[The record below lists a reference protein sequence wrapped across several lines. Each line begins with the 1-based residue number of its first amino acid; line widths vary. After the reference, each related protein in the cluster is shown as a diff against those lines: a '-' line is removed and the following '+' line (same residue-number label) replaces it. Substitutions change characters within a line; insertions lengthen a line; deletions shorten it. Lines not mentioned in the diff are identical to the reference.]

1 MRKQTQE
8 NKVSFELQEAP
19 CLFELTRH
27 GAEVAPVC
35 SEVSHLLALSVKYSK
50 HSVMNKMDTKPVKC
64 ETNEIIKDP
73 KTYIF
78 YFNFT
83 SYGSSKHIFT
93 CSKWGLNHDLPL
105 WSSQTWRL
113 SVRLPH
119 SAPCSAYCSRPAE
132 RGSSPSAESLSLLTP
147 ACNRGTEWR
156 LWPFVFLIGS
166 LKCLH
171 FTLWQRTVS

>member
-1 MRKQTQE
+1 M
-8 NKVSFELQEAP
+8 
-19 CLFELTRH
+19 
-27 GAEVAPVC
+27 
-35 SEVSHLLALSVKYSK
+35 
-50 HSVMNKMDTKPVKC
+50 
-64 ETNEIIKDP
+64 
-73 KTYIF
+73 F
-78 YFNFT
+78 YLNFT
-83 SYGSSKHIFT
+83 SYGFRSKHALT
-93 CSKWGLNHDLPL
+93 CSKWALNHGLPL

-166 LKCLH
+166 LECLH
-171 FTLWQRTVS
+171 FTLWETTVSWKMHVLPREHWGYSSTGMKQHHLQLLNLNKWINQTFKSRANAEIVCLFCYTSWVCWQSNLTKKSIVFFT